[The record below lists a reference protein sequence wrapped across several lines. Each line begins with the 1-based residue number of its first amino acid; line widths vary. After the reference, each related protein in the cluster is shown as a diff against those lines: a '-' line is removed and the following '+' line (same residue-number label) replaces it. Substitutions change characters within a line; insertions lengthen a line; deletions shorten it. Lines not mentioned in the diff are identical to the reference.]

1 MSADTPTV
9 RIRKRK
15 DRDAADEAAS
25 PESTETTA
33 PEAEASATSADDA
46 TSATDAAAEA
56 APAPEKAT
64 WASVPKREAE
74 AAAPAPAKPAARPAR
89 ATSKPKRDGAVWRSD
104 ALPKP
109 AAPKAEAPAPVVDDG
124 PDPTTEDFAA
134 MLGDAPLNVT
144 SYEPG
149 DRVKAQVVGRG
160 DGVLFVSL
168 GGKSEGVVDSAG
180 FVDDEGE
187 LTVGIGDE
195 IEAWVTHRRDGTLHL
210 STSLSANDGGGEML
224 AQAAQDGVPVEGRVT
239 GTNKGGYDVEVMG
252 KRGFCPF
259 SQISI
264 GPTEPEDHVGRT
276 YRFLVQRVSED
287 GRDVVVSR
295 AALLR
300 EEREAA
306 AAETLETL
314 RVDDELDGTV
324 TRLMD
329 FGAFVDIGGVEGLV
343 HVSELGWARVDH
355 PREIVTEG
363 DTVRVRVMRM
373 ENLDDPR
380 NRRIGLSMRALQED
394 PWVAAASR
402 LTVGTTT
409 SGTVARLEAFGAF
422 VELGPGVDGLVHISE
437 ISPGRRIGHPREVL
451 SVGDTV
457 QVQVIKVDPM
467 RRQIG
472 LSMKALMDDPWA
484 IAASKLR
491 PGTTVQGT
499 VDAIKPF
506 GVFIALEGGVTGLLP
521 TSQFAED
528 ERNNALS
535 RFRPGNPIEARVL
548 DVDPVKR
555 RLTLTRR
562 DDSEAVER
570 AQFADYQAA
579 AGDGGGLGTFA
590 DLLAK
595 RAKK

>member
-1 MSADTPTV
+1 M
-9 RIRKRK
+9 
-15 DRDAADEAAS
+15 AADNAIAAAVDSDAS
-25 PESTETTA
+25 PATDIAAVETNAEPKAATA
-33 PEAEASATSADDA
+33 EKTTWATVPTRRDNASATTA
-46 TSATDAAAEA
+46 
-56 APAPEKAT
+56 
-64 WASVPKREAE
+64 
-74 AAAPAPAKPAARPAR
+74 AKPEPKSAKPVEAQ
-89 ATSKPKRDGAVWRSD
+89 SSPKRDGRVWRSD
-104 ALPKP
+104 ALPGP
-109 AAPKAEAPAPVVDDG
+109 VATNSRQHDAPAVQDHG

-134 MLGDAPLNVT
+134 LLGDAPINVT
-144 SYEPG
+144 HYEPG
-149 DRVKAQVVGRG
+149 DRVKAVIVGRG

-168 GGKSEGVVDSAG
+168 GGKSEGVVDTAG
-180 FVDDEGE
+180 FVDEEGA
-187 LTVGIGDE
+187 LTVAVGDE

-210 STSLSANDGGGEML
+210 STSLTANDGGTEML
-224 AQAAQDGVPVEGRVT
+224 EQAARDGVPVEGRVT
-239 GTNKGGYDVEVMG
+239 GTNKGGFDVDVLG

-259 SQISI
+259 SQIAI
-264 GPTEPEDHVGRT
+264 GPSEPEDHVGRT

-306 AAETLETL
+306 AVDTLETL
-314 RVDDELDGTV
+314 QVDDELEGCV

-355 PREIVTEG
+355 PREIVSEG
-363 DTVRVRVMRM
+363 DTVRVRVTRL

-380 NRRIGLSMRALQED
+380 NRRIGLSMRAMQTD
-394 PWVAAASR
+394 PWVETASR

-409 SGTVARLEAFGAF
+409 SGTVARLESFGAF
-422 VELGPGVDGLVHISE
+422 VDLEPGVDGLVHISE
-437 ISPGRRIGHPREVL
+437 ISPGRRIGHPREVV

-472 LSMKALMDDPWA
+472 LSMKALMDDPWS

-528 ERNNALS
+528 ERHNALS
-535 RFRPGNPIEARVL
+535 RFRPGTPIEARVL
-548 DVDPVKR
+548 DVDPAKQ

-570 AQFADYQAA
+570 AQYADYQASTS
-579 AGDGGGLGTFA
+579 DEGGLGTFA
-590 DLLAK
+590 DLLKK
-595 RAKK
+595 RAKN

>member
-1 MSADTPTV
+1 
-9 RIRKRK
+9 
-15 DRDAADEAAS
+15 
-25 PESTETTA
+25 
-33 PEAEASATSADDA
+33 
-46 TSATDAAAEA
+46 
-56 APAPEKAT
+56 
-64 WASVPKREAE
+64 
-74 AAAPAPAKPAARPAR
+74 
-89 ATSKPKRDGAVWRSD
+89 
-104 ALPKP
+104 
-109 AAPKAEAPAPVVDDG
+109 
-124 PDPTTEDFAA
+124 
-134 MLGDAPLNVT
+134 MLGDAPMAVAN
-144 SYEPG
+144 YEPG
-149 DRVKAQVVGRG
+149 DRVKATIVGRG

-168 GGKSEGVVDSAG
+168 GAKSEGVVDSAG
-180 FVDDEGE
+180 FVDAEGE

-210 STSLSANDGGGEML
+210 ATSLSAGDGGAEML
-224 AQAAQDGVPVEGRVT
+224 AQVAQDGVPVEGKVT

-259 SQISI
+259 SQIAI
-264 GPTEPEDHVGRT
+264 GQTEPEDHVGRT
-276 YRFLVQRVSED
+276 YRFLVQRVSDD
-287 GRDVVVSR
+287 GRDLVVSR

-306 AAETLETL
+306 AAETLENL
-314 RVDDELDGTV
+314 RVDDELDGVV

-355 PREIVTEG
+355 PREIVSEG
-363 DTVRVRVMRM
+363 DQVRVRVARL
-373 ENLDDPR
+373 EDLDDPR

-394 PWVAAASR
+394 PWVAAAGR

-409 SGTVARLEAFGAF
+409 SGTIARLESFGAF
-422 VELGPGVDGLVHISE
+422 VDLEPGVDGLVHISE
-437 ISPGRRIGHPREVL
+437 ISPGRRIGHPREVV

-506 GVFIALEGGVTGLLP
+506 GVFVALEGGVTGLLP

-528 ERNNALS
+528 ERQNALS
-535 RFRPGNPIEARVL
+535 RFRPGTAIEARVL

-562 DDSEAVER
+562 DDSEALER
-570 AQFADYQAA
+570 AQFAEYQASS
-579 AGDGGGLGTFA
+579 GDGGGLGTFA

-595 RAKK
+595 RSKK